1 MEMYLPRC
9 YTVGHETSRNP
20 AGIGAATPT
29 RNRVARGGRELVVGG
44 PRRGILGEFGAPMV
58 SELSGRGRQR
68 IVCAP
73 GAGAPAETLGSPAQ
87 APGGA
92 AAARSTGR
100 RIRARTVDAEARG
113 ASDRAGI
120 RRDVSPLPCLAA
132 LGEDRLELPEA
143 RAAGPRAQRR
153 GDRTLA
159 HGALAPYKKTH
170 VDRAGALFFWMKPAS
185 CSSRWC
191 VGRGRPRA
199 TRRFT
204 SRGTAMTRGRVL
216 PFSPFPPPPHP

>member
-1 MEMYLPRC
+1 MESFLPGC
-9 YTVGHETSRNP
+9 YTVGHEPSRTP

-87 APGGA
+87 APCGA

-113 ASDRAGI
+113 ARDRAGI
-120 RRDVSPLPCLAA
+120 RRDGSPLPCLAA

-143 RAAGPRAQRR
+143 RAAGPPGQRR
-153 GDRTLA
+153 GGGKLGP
-159 HGALAPYKKTH
+159 GA
-170 VDRAGALFFWMKPAS
+170 
-185 CSSRWC
+185 
-191 VGRGRPRA
+191 VG
-199 TRRFT
+199 
-204 SRGTAMTRGRVL
+204 
-216 PFSPFPPPPHP
+216 PH